1 MLEVGRGKRE
11 GQWEVWVEVITC
23 SSLGAEGTK
32 LQEDFVVCVWG
43 GEFGELPKE
52 DSCTG
57 LGEIT
62 SELKG

>member
-1 MLEVGRGKRE
+1 MLEVGRGKWE
-11 GQWEVWVEVITC
+11 GQREVWVEVITC
-23 SSLGAEGTK
+23 SSLGAGGTK

-43 GEFGELPKE
+43 EFEELPKE

-57 LGEIT
+57 LGEII

>member
-1 MLEVGRGKRE
+1 M
-11 GQWEVWVEVITC
+11 EVITC

>member
-1 MLEVGRGKRE
+1 M
-11 GQWEVWVEVITC
+11 EVITC

-32 LQEDFVVCVWG
+32 LQEDFVVCVE